1 MSDLP
6 PASPASSPFDAIR
19 RVDEDGNEYWSA
31 RDLMAALDYES
42 WRNFEAAIKRAEA
55 AAINSGSPANQ
66 FVQVAEVVAGGNLG
80 PQTRIDYRLT
90 RYAAYLLMI
99 NGDPHQKPKVAEA
112 QRYFATKTR
121 EAEVQQAMPTLP
133 QTYAE
138 ALRELAASVEER
150 EQLAQQV
157 ATLTPAASS
166 WEQLV
171 AEGGDHLVGDIA
183 KVLKRAGIDTGP
195 TRLYK
200 SMHEF
205 GWVYRTS
212 EKGPWRA
219 KQRAVDAGWLVH
231 RLSTGSH
238 ERRNGETRANPPQ
251 VRITAK
257 GIAALHAKM
266 SRAALELVVGGE
278 A

>member
-1 MSDLP
+1 MGQSNEV
-6 PASPASSPFDAIR
+6 ATVSPFDALGTSMR
-19 RVDEDGNEYWSA
+19 FGTTEDGTPFVVAADFA
-31 RDLMAALDYES
+31 RALDYRDADRALRLLDEEERGTHLVGTS
-42 WRNFEAAIKRAEA
+42 NGRTLAMGVIYEDGIWELIFRSNKPEAKALKKRVKEILAEIRRTGSYSTTA
-55 AAINSGSPANQ
+55 SPA
-66 FVQVAEVVAGGNLG
+66 
-80 PQTRIDYRLT
+80 
-90 RYAAYLLMI
+90 
-99 NGDPHQKPKVAEA
+99 
-112 QRYFATKTR
+112 
-121 EAEVQQAMPTLP
+121 LP

-266 SRAALELVVGGE
+266 SRAALELVVSGE